1 MIRMRATT
9 PPPMYIVHLP
19 YTGSGTSCL
28 QDGGTVPPDDSALLQ
43 IRSCE
48 SSWRAVR
55 SQWSFSLVVVAVHVA
70 DAAHRVVR
78 GEREVVG
85 EPAEPADQRE
95 QIGPAVTGGLGW
107 WESGGHGVDLP
118 VKSVPRPRPPLTSA
132 GGAV

>member
-78 GEREVVG
+78 GERDVVG
-85 EPAEPADQRE
+85 VPADGADERKQVGPSSG
-95 QIGPAVTGGLGW
+95 GPARRGG
-107 WESGGHGVDLP
+107 
-118 VKSVPRPRPPLTSA
+118 
-132 GGAV
+132 